1 MEFASYARQAVV
13 LANADLD
20 SLDALRGE
28 LVDLPWY
35 VDRVTEHDLHILR
48 RTQPRLRAIFELGA
62 ASDDDAAVA
71 ELNALL
77 AETPVSPRVSGH
89 DSSSWHL
96 HVTGPGT
103 RPAQDLLAESLMG
116 LAITVIDHG
125 AHRLGVCA
133 CDDCDDVYID
143 TSPNRSRRYCS
154 DRCSSRANVAAFR
167 ARQKV
172 RL

>member
-1 MEFASYARQAVV
+1 MEFASYARQAVT

-20 SLDALRGE
+20 SLESLRGE
-28 LVDLPWY
+28 LADRPWY
-35 VDRVTEHDLHILR
+35 VDRVTDQDLALLR
-48 RTQPRLRAIFELGA
+48 KVQPRLRVIFERGA
-62 ASDDDAAVA
+62 AGEDAAAVD

-77 AETPVSPRVSGH
+77 DETPVSPRVSGH
-89 DSSSWHL
+89 DASSWHL

-116 LAITVIDHG
+116 LAVTVIDHG

-133 CDDCDDVYID
+133 CADCDDVYID

-154 DRCSSRANVAAFR
+154 ERCSSRANVAAFR
-167 ARQKV
+167 ARHRVQA
-172 RL
+172 